1 MGKKEMFNRA
11 YKQAITKSHS
21 KEDISKLTGI
31 SKGILDEV
39 FDRGLKAYESAS
51 AYIKKRVA
59 PQQYAY
65 GRLYGFAYGMKRG
78 TPEYDTDLAVKVRR
92 KNK

>member
-1 MGKKEMFNRA
+1 MFNRA
-11 YKQAITKSHS
+11 YKQPITKSHS

-31 SKGILDEV
+31 SKSILDEV

-51 AYIKKRVA
+51 EYIKKRVA

-65 GRLYGFAYGMKRG
+65 GRVYGFAYAMKNG
-78 TPEYDTDLAVKVRR
+78 TPEYDTDLALKVRKMKR
-92 KNK
+92 VKN